1 MKIRLIAFLGY
12 LFIRALHATLR
23 VRHVR
28 AHNLDD
34 APRYILAFFHENVL
48 LSLHCRWRKPTSA
61 MISQSK
67 DGEIA
72 TAVVRMYGA
81 DVVRGS
87 STRGGQAAL
96 REILRDVQEGKNI
109 GFTPDGPL
117 CPPRVVKEGVV
128 YAAKVTGFPVVPFY
142 WTAKNAKR
150 LRSWDRMLVPKPFS
164 KVVFLYGDP
173 ITVPRD
179 GEVEEWRLKIER
191 EMNDLAEEAE
201 EKFEALWAE
210 GTR

>member
-1 MKIRLIAFLGY
+1 VKVRLVAFLGY

-28 AHNLDD
+28 ADNLDD
-34 APRYILAFFHENVL
+34 ALRYILAFFHENVL
-48 LSLHCRWRKPTSA
+48 LALHCRWRKPTSA

-72 TAVVRMYGA
+72 AQVLRLYGA

-96 REILRDVQEGKNI
+96 REILRDVREGKNI
-109 GFTPDGPL
+109 AFTPDGPL
-117 CPPRVVKEGVV
+117 GPPRVVKEGVV
-128 YAAKVTGFPVVPFY
+128 YAAKVTGFPIVPFY

-150 LRSWDRMLVPKPFS
+150 LRSWDRMLVPKPLS

-179 GEVEEWRLKIER
+179 GDVEEWRLKIEK
-191 EMNDLAEEAE
+191 EMNELAGEAE
-201 EKFEALWAE
+201 ENFDALWAE